1 MLDKK
6 QNKTYTT
13 AVVLIY
19 IVVNHVDV
27 VSDKSVLFN
36 LVNEVFKNE
45 QSKN

>member
-1 MLDKK
+1 M
-6 QNKTYTT
+6 
-13 AVVLIY
+13 
-19 IVVNHVDV
+19 VVNHVDV

>member
-6 QNKTYTT
+6 QNKTNTT

-27 VSDKSVLFN
+27 VSDKLVLFN